1 MAGNDTI
8 SFSPTPSN
16 ASTGDYGNTN
26 QTQEFPRRESK
37 GIHASYKGPRET
49 VLRPVDHFEFA
60 LGQYPTYMYDPDHIQ
75 MYRFLKSTGEH
86 FIPDPNWPGQQGL
99 AYTVIDGDENT
110 PGKMIAKFSGS
121 ATMVNPFKNE
131 EKQDIL
137 DRGLGP
143 VLDEVAESKNET
155 SFAKPPISPFYPF
168 TRMDPTS
175 ARYATLAAYNRT
187 HIPVADNEYRKG
199 FRHIFI
205 SRPEC
210 YICCRDGGLSDQA
223 AHDEDFASV
232 YSRMPHI
239 LEILS
244 PSYVVKTSYTSDGLS
259 DSNWNFLLSNRVTGM
274 STGGLQL
281 TVSDN
286 ATKSVSGF
294 TVSTPQLTDGYA
306 SGTLELQFN
315 DTKNLEV
322 SEMIRMWMLYMEKRH
337 YGIFSPPY
345 NGYQRV
351 NGFINGGT
359 VGADDLYLS
368 YHPYDRAIEFPCT
381 IFDVITNESDTK
393 ILNMC
398 AYLGSFPIQ
407 LNRPFNS
414 EANGAITKM
423 NVSVTFKYQ
432 SKIENKNTAM
442 VLFNYN
448 SGITDSLGRLKMDNL
463 PEAMAF
469 LKQDHEQHLPG
480 SNYLLS
486 EYIGAA
492 SMFTGSPYIVL
503 AQTRRNNPIGA
514 NGDTVTYVPYLKFM
528 PITVPELNHQANLGI
543 VNYQDQRTGTIAA
556 LGQDTTSYAT
566 GIDPSV
572 KMAEELV
579 TEKKNSYR
587 VYAEEMIDEYKK
599 KGSELAQGA
608 KDAWYDLGK
617 AGWDFVDTLKGT
629 WESIKSDVT
638 TTINIS
644 EKGGEQVADAVD
656 NMSDRGKMVA
666 NALFSITPIG
676 AGINI
681 GSAIAE
687 SVESS

>member
-1 MAGNDTI
+1 MAD
-8 SFSPTPSN
+8 
-16 ASTGDYGNTN
+16 
-26 QTQEFPRRESK
+26 
-37 GIHASYKGPRET
+37 ET
-49 VLRPVDHFEFA
+49 R
-60 LGQYPTYMYDPDHIQ
+60 
-75 MYRFLKSTGEH
+75 
-86 FIPDPNWPGQQGL
+86 
-99 AYTVIDGDENT
+99 
-110 PGKMIAKFSGS
+110 
-121 ATMVNPFKNE
+121 
-131 EKQDIL
+131 
-137 DRGLGP
+137 
-143 VLDEVAESKNET
+143 
-155 SFAKPPISPFYPF
+155 
-168 TRMDPTS
+168 
-175 ARYATLAAYNRT
+175 
-187 HIPVADNEYRKG
+187 
-199 FRHIFI
+199 
-205 SRPEC
+205 
-210 YICCRDGGLSDQA
+210 
-223 AHDEDFASV
+223 
-232 YSRMPHI
+232 
-239 LEILS
+239 
-244 PSYVVKTSYTSDGLS
+244 VVKP
-259 DSNWNFLLSNRVTGM
+259 
-274 STGGLQL
+274 
-281 TVSDN
+281 
-286 ATKSVSGF
+286 GF
-294 TVSTPQLTDGYA
+294 IHRS
-306 SGTLELQFN
+306 
-315 DTKNLEV
+315 
-322 SEMIRMWMLYMEKRH
+322 
-337 YGIFSPPY
+337 
-345 NGYQRV
+345 
-351 NGFINGGT
+351 GFINGGT